1 MGEYLKTH
9 YPGIFQYVGKNGTA
23 YGIDYYAG
31 GKKHREIIGPL
42 LGEAQEKLAEKKAL
56 AKKGVIVSISQKRKI
71 TLREIKGKYEEI
83 QKGEPY
89 FEKTRKY
96 YLKSIL
102 DFFGETK
109 QLYRITPLDIEE
121 FKKKRKETPTQ
132 WKRVRSDIAVNR
144 ELQTLRHMLNK
155 AVEWGMLDLNPF
167 DRFKKPILFEEVRGR
182 VRYLTE
188 EEIKS
193 LLNVSPLYLKNII
206 KAALFTGLRKGD
218 ILTLKWSDVD
228 LERSLLFF
236 NEQKK
241 KGKLGIKLLNS
252 DMVNLL
258 MTIPKGKN
266 DYIFCGPDGEH
277 LKDVK
282 RSFHT
287 ALKKTGITDF
297 HFHDL
302 RHTSASHMIMRGAS
316 PKAVQKHLNHSSLA
330 MTERYAHLSPDFQRS
345 EVERLNGL
353 CDEGIQGSKKLVRSE
368 DLLRN
373 GEQPES
379 CATA

>member
-1 MGEYLKTH
+1 MGQYLKTH
-9 YPGIFQYVGKNGTA
+9 YPGIFKYVGKNGTV

-31 GKKHREIIGPL
+31 GKKHREIVGPL
-42 LGEAQEKLAEKKAL
+42 LTEARKKLEERRAL
-56 AKKGVIVSISQKRKI
+56 AKSGGYESLANKRKI
-71 TLREIKGKYEEI
+71 TFEHLVKKYAEI
-83 QKGEPY
+83 QKGERY

-96 YLKSIL
+96 YLKPL
-102 DFFGETK
+102 MDVFGENK
-109 QLYRITPLDIEE
+109 LHQITPLDIED

-132 WKRVRSDIAVNR
+132 WGKVRSDVAVNR
-144 ELQTLRHMLNK
+144 ELETLRHMLNK
-155 AVEWGMLDLNPF
+155 AVEWEMLDINPF
-167 DRFKKPILFEEVRGR
+167 DRFKKPILFEEDRGR

-193 LLNVSPLYLKNII
+193 LLNVSPHYLKNIV

-218 ILTLKWSDVD
+218 ILNLKWSDVD
-228 LERSLLFF
+228 LERGLLFF

-241 KGKLGIKLLNS
+241 KGKLGIKVLNS
-252 DMVNLL
+252 DMINLL
-258 MTIPKGKN
+258 MAIPKGKS
-266 DYIFCGPDGEH
+266 DYIFCGPDGER

-287 ALKKTGITDF
+287 ALKRAGITDF

-302 RHTSASHMIMRGAS
+302 RHTSASHMMMRGAS
-316 PKAVQKHLNHSSLA
+316 PKAVQIHLNHSSLA

-353 CDEGIQGSKKLVRSE
+353 CDEGIEGSKKLVRSGE
-368 DLLRN
+368 LIKN
-373 GEQPES
+373 GEQPEPY
-379 CATA
+379 ATA